1 MTTGNKKCSDM
12 IRTIDLIAPG
22 HILFSDSCKKWMATN
37 QKNKRFV
44 NDCFRRFMR
53 HDWGEINYSKEEQN
67 MFVLKKGGKSYLE
80 IYGEYSDESGKVE
93 IESSRDYETGER
105 TTTIDFKR
113 YQDKETYQ
121 KIDSKLIK
129 LKIF

>member
-1 MTTGNKKCSDM
+1 ME
-12 IRTIDLIAPG
+12 RTIDVISPG
-22 HILFSDSCKKWMATN
+22 QILFSDTCRKWMATN

-53 HDWGEINYSKEEQN
+53 HDWGEISRLQFETN
-67 MFVLKKGGKSYLE
+67 MNVLKRCGKSYLE
-80 IYGEYSDESGKVE
+80 VYGNYTEQSGNIQ
-93 IESSRDYETGER
+93 IESSRDCETGER

-121 KIDSKLIK
+121 KIDGKLMK